1 MRAPLLSLAFV
12 AMLLVSS
19 TLANTTLNVNNSAV
33 ITPNVAPWFDYVVF
47 IIMENH
53 HVNYTYWNGGPT
65 NSCVGNCTYFTGLA
79 NNQSLSLGHES
90 DQIGGSVWDYIAL
103 TSGRNNTDPNSS
115 CNDGPTSSTPTKTPC
130 SQITEMNLVDLL
142 ESHGLSWKAY
152 MENYPVAQGC
162 PSNLNNFSND
172 YGPNHNPFLYY
183 QDITNNTTRCNKIVS
198 ANAVSV
204 SQPNP
209 CATNSIQTDDV
220 FLADLMPALAPNF
233 MFLTPNFIDDIHDCN
248 DVSVGNAWLSKIV
261 PQILASPLF
270 ATTRAALFIS
280 FDEPACTFSGCPS
293 HTSGNQVYT
302 VWAGNVKQN
311 YKSVIPYNAFSPL
324 RTVEKN
330 WNLPALDATTD
341 GKAAPMS
348 EFF

>member
-65 NSCVGNCTYFTGLA
+65 NSCVGNCRYCTRLA
-79 NNQSLSLGHES
+79 NNQRLSLGHAS

-103 TSGRNNTDPNSS
+103 TSGRNNTDPSSS

-152 MENYPVAQGC
+152 MENYPVVQGC

-220 FLADLMPALAPNF
+220 FLAATNGGEKLEPSGTGRDNRWESRAYERVLLALSCMKYPSKTALTSPA
-233 MFLTPNFIDDIHDCN
+233 
-248 DVSVGNAWLSKIV
+248 G
-261 PQILASPLF
+261 
-270 ATTRAALFIS
+270 
-280 FDEPACTFSGCPS
+280 
-293 HTSGNQVYT
+293 
-302 VWAGNVKQN
+302 
-311 YKSVIPYNAFSPL
+311 
-324 RTVEKN
+324 
-330 WNLPALDATTD
+330 
-341 GKAAPMS
+341 
-348 EFF
+348 